1 MVNYKKVSKEE
12 LARLI
17 RDSYRLAALKNGGV
31 DNWEQYSESIIEDES
46 IEMSDDE
53 LTEKYENC

>member
-1 MVNYKKVSKEE
+1 M
-12 LARLI
+12 ARLI

-31 DNWEQYSESIIEDES
+31 DNWEWYSESIIEDES